1 MYKLMEGIYLS
12 VSDAQYRATEKYRKK
27 AYDRLE
33 VLVPKGKKAN
43 VQAHA
48 VSRGESLAKFVNRA
62 IDEAMERDNQGKT

>member
-1 MYKLMEGIYLS
+1 MRVIALP
-12 VSDAQYRATEKYRKK
+12 VSNAQARANQKYRKK

-48 VSRGESLAKFVNRA
+48 ESRGESLAKFVNRA
-62 IDEAMERDNQGKT
+62 IDEAMERDNQG